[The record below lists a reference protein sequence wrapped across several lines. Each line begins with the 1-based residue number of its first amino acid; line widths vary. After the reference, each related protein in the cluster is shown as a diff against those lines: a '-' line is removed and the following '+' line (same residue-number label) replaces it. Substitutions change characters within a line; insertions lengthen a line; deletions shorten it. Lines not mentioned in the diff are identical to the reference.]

1 MAHPK
6 HADVRERYH
15 RCCGFCGVGED
26 DAGGELTV
34 DHFVPLLAG
43 GGDDD
48 ENLVY
53 ACFRCNLFKADFFPS
68 DADRLSG
75 NVLLHPLRDDCP
87 LHLRLDEETGRLE
100 ALTETGRFHLRLLRL
115 NRQALVS
122 LRLRKLFY
130 SLLTAR
136 QVLLESEVRELRA
149 IVSAQDRYIERL
161 ESLVERDPPLGSD
174 GE

>member
-1 MAHPK
+1 MAHPQ
-6 HADVRERYH
+6 HADVRDRYQ
-15 RCCGFCGVGED
+15 RCCGYCGVSED

-34 DHFVPLLAG
+34 DHFVPLVAG

-53 ACFRCNLFKADFFPS
+53 ACFRCNLFKSDFAPS

-75 NVLLHPLRDDCP
+75 NVLLHPRRDDLS

-100 ALTETGRFHLRLLRL
+100 ALTETGRFHIRLLRL

-122 LRLRKLFY
+122 MRLRKLFH